1 MLFSELAGLTAK
13 DLNKKKVEL
22 RSKLFEARM
31 KNSLG
36 QLANPMV
43 IREAR
48 KNIARI
54 NTALAKQGR
63 SSVPVLGAASAKT
76 VSKATG
82 TSKSVGKKSPRV
94 KKG

>member
-48 KNIARI
+48 KDIARI
-54 NTALAKQGR
+54 NTALAK
-63 SSVPVLGAASAKT
+63 LGIRCCSRCETVAKK
-76 VSKATG
+76 VSKAAG
-82 TSKSVGKKSPRV
+82 TSKSVAKKSPRV